1 MVDCNATKYLMEP
14 KTQLHKDIEGAPID
28 ATEYRS
34 IIGSCLRYLLNT
46 SPDLLYV
53 VGMASRYIERPTTM
67 HHKVVKQIL
76 RYLRGTI
83 HFGRTYVKGLREF
96 DIFHYSDSDLASD
109 LDGRKSTSVMAFY
122 LNESLV
128 SWNSQKQKTVALSCC
143 EAKFMAATTAT
154 SQALWLKCLVRVS
167 RNGAKTGNIICGQQI
182 RDSSHEE
189 SRISWPQ
196 QSHRYTFSF
205 HSRVCRE

>member
-53 VGMASRYIERPTTM
+53 VGMAS
-67 HHKVVKQIL
+67 
-76 RYLRGTI
+76 
-83 HFGRTYVKGLREF
+83 
-96 DIFHYSDSDLASD
+96 SDLASD

-143 EAKFMAATTAT
+143 EAKFMAAYY
-154 SQALWLKCLVRVS
+154 
-167 RNGAKTGNIICGQQI
+167 RNFPSVVVKMPC
-182 RDSSHEE
+182 
-189 SRISWPQ
+189 
-196 QSHRYTFSF
+196 
-205 HSRVCRE
+205 